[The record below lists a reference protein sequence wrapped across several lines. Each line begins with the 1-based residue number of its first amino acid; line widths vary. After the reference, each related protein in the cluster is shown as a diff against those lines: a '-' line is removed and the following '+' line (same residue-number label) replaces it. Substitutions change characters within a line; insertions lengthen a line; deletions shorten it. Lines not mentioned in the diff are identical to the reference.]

1 MKQRNFRS
9 LAIVAGLALAA
20 SSAYAQVKIAY
31 IDPLSGPF
39 ANVGEAGLKGFK
51 EAADILGG
59 SLPDISQQTLKA
71 VRAEF
76 DRWQSQ
82 GLPTGDTVSLSSP
95 AQASSDIKK

>member
-1 MKQRNFRS
+1 LQ
-9 LAIVAGLALAA
+9 
-20 SSAYAQVKIAY
+20 KIRDA
-31 IDPLSGPF
+31 
-39 ANVGEAGLKGFK
+39 VEKGFK

-82 GLPTGDTVSLSSP
+82 GLPTGDTVSLSS
-95 AQASSDIKK
+95 ATQASSDIKK